1 MVLRAN
7 ASRVL
12 RGKLQFWIRESYEIR
27 DLIML
32 FWVANRRRD
41 HAIPKFCRSKRIPS
55 RRTAKLNERGR

>member
-1 MVLRAN
+1 VVLRAN

-32 FWVANRRRD
+32 FWITNLRWD
-41 HAIPKFCRSKRIPS
+41 HAIPIFCRSARIPS